1 MFAASL
7 HQLRRASKL
16 FVPMASK
23 ASQSGFKFDASIA
36 IPKQNF
42 EYFLVLDFEA
52 TCQEGP
58 KIFPQEIIEFP
69 VLKVNAQTLA
79 TEATFHKY
87 VQPRVHKEL
96 TSFCTKLT
104 GIIQEMVDNQPH
116 LEEVL
121 QDFHNWMQQEG
132 LLDQSTASAFVTCG
146 DWDLNVMLPSQCAH
160 FGIPLPLYMTRWINI
175 KRVFSDVMGRYPR
188 QDLMEMLRLL
198 NLAHQGRHHSGIDDV
213 RNIANILGEL
223 VIRGAAPSITGEF
236 RPRPGQFK
244 EQAGSS

>member
-42 EYFLVLDFEA
+42 NYFLVLDFEA

-96 TSFCTKLT
+96 TSFCTK
-104 GIIQEMVDNQPH
+104 
-116 LEEVL
+116 
-121 QDFHNWMQQEG
+121 DFHNWMQQEG